1 MGGFSNFPVDKKP
14 PVTTR
19 SITHRLL
26 LEYLT
31 DLQGNVRTAPSKNHV
46 LTLRNFLEMTHR
58 EGWLTIGP
66 DRMIYDEEVPQP
78 AKHQPR
84 YLPATVLDQLN
95 SHLGDL
101 KPPWRRKILILQECG
116 MRISELLQL
125 PVDCLTQAARG
136 VHYLRHL
143 QGKVKRQNAIP
154 ISLEVAR
161 IIQEQQAEG
170 RNHDKPSMSLFPNER
185 GGVIKQATFAHR
197 INRPPYNHHRL

>member
-19 SITHRLL
+19 SIKHRLL
-26 LEYLT
+26 LEYLPY
-31 DLQGNVRTAPSKNHV
+31 LQGKVRTATSKNHV
-46 LTLRNFLEMTHR
+46 LTLRNFLEMAHR

-66 DRMIYDEEVPQP
+66 ERMIYDEEVPQP

-116 MRISELLQL
+116 MRLTEVLQL
-125 PVDCLTQAARG
+125 PAYSLTQGPRG
-136 VHYLRHL
+136 LHYLRYM
-143 QGKVKRQNAIP
+143 QGRVERETAIP
-154 ISLEVAR
+154 ISLE
-161 IIQEQQAEG
+161 I
-170 RNHDKPSMSLFPNER
+170 
-185 GGVIKQATFAHR
+185 
-197 INRPPYNHHRL
+197 